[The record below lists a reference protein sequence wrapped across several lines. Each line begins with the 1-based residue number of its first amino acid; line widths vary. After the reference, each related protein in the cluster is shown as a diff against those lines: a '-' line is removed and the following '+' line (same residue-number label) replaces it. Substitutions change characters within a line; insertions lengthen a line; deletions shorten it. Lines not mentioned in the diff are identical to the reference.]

1 MQKVIRGYYKQLYTK
16 KLDDL
21 EEMVNIQLHTMCK
34 TQEEINS
41 LNRLITI
48 SEIES
53 VIKKKQT
60 NLENQF
66 QDQKFSQQNSINI
79 QLRANTCPSQTIPKC

>member
-1 MQKVIRGYYKQLYTK
+1 
-16 KLDDL
+16 
-21 EEMVNIQLHTMCK
+21 MCK

-66 QDQKFSQQNSINI
+66 
-79 QLRANTCPSQTIPKC
+79 